1 MNALILSGG
10 RSTRMGGGEKALL
23 TLGSETFICRLLRT
37 LRPLFDT
44 LLIATNA
51 PERYAGLDAVLVR
64 DEKEGF
70 GPLMGLYG
78 GLKASGS
85 EHTFVT
91 TADAPLL
98 RTGLAC
104 YLQANAGGWDA
115 LVPLWQGF
123 PEPLCAV
130 YARSCL
136 GAISESL
143 EERRVISFYPRVRV
157 RFVEEAVVRDLDPRG
172 RSFLNANTPEDLELI
187 RREWKEDCARDPDDC

>member
-1 MNALILSGG
+1 
-10 RSTRMGGGEKALL
+10 MGGGEKALL
-23 TLGSETFICRLLRT
+23 TLGAETFICRLLRT

-44 LLIATNA
+44 LFIVTNA

-70 GPLMGLYG
+70 GPLMGLYS

-91 TADAPLL
+91 GVDAPLL
-98 RTGLAC
+98 KAALVR
-104 YLQANAGGWDA
+104 YLKGNAGGWDA
-115 LVPLWQGF
+115 LVPLWQGL

-130 YARSCL
+130 YSRSCL

-143 EERRVISFYPRVRV
+143 EARRVVSFYPRVRV
-157 RFVEEAVVRDLDPRG
+157 RFVEEAVIRGLDARG
-172 RSFLNANTPEDLELI
+172 RSFLNANTPEDLERI
-187 RREWKEDCARDPDDC
+187 RKEWKEDCVRDPNDC